1 MKKIITTTLLALTV
15 STNVAAAEAK
25 TKTHAESAISAR
37 SGPSA
42 EETMSF
48 ITGIAN
54 SSGDYSRSDEHSY
67 SRNGVNNVHETISY
81 KAPSFSFSDN
91 RMKVIE
97 RSHIFSMFTG
107 DWSAGFGKLIY
118 DYDKE
123 YTSEARLH
131 DLSPVV
137 EVQESQIIVSC
148 SASACFDVT
157 DVAKAGG
164 ERFGRKISADK
175 VEARQENKQYYTFA
189 NADTAQKV
197 AKALKHLIEI
207 NGGKASLF

>member
-1 MKKIITTTLLALTV
+1 
-15 STNVAAAEAK
+15 
-25 TKTHAESAISAR
+25 
-37 SGPSA
+37 
-42 EETMSF
+42 MSF

-54 SSGDYSRSDEHSY
+54 SSGDYSGSNEHSY
-67 SRNGVNNVHETISY
+67 SGDGVNNVRETTSH
-81 KAPSFSFSDN
+81 KAPSFSFVDG

-97 RSHIFSMFTG
+97 REHIFSMFKEG
-107 DWSAGFGKLIY
+107 WKAGFGSLIY

-123 YTSEARLH
+123 YTSEARLR

-137 EVQESQIIVSC
+137 EVKESQIIVSC
-148 SASACFDVT
+148 SANACFDVK

-164 ERFGRKISADK
+164 TRFGSIISADK
-175 VEARQENKQYYTFA
+175 VEAKPANKQYYTFA
-189 NADTAQKV
+189 NSDTAQKV